1 MDVENKIIFDDG
13 KIKMTLCEISAPVS
27 FLDTLDMYIL
37 YIKKG
42 SGKVTINDKEFY
54 YEGNSFFAASFTDYF
69 LIVPD
74 SLSDIVKIEFSFAF
88 FKSDMGK
95 IVAIDLFPDK
105 IHIFK
110 DLDIINNLYDFVC
123 EEDEKSHNEYDL
135 IFKKSIIE
143 QLIICILSNMTVK
156 NKNSEKIR
164 NAVVYIYENFR
175 TEITKEDVADYSDIS
190 YQAFGAFFYENMN
203 IHFKDFLKNIR
214 LNYSMK
220 LAKCTN
226 MSFTDICY
234 ESGFNSSQYFS
245 TLFKERFGVSPK
257 GIRNVNKVI

>member
-1 MDVENKIIFDDG
+1 MENKLIFDDG
-13 KIKMTLCEISAPVS
+13 KIKMTLCETSSPVS

-42 SGKVTINDKEFY
+42 HGKVTINDREFS
-54 YEGNSFFAASFTDYF
+54 YEENSFFAASFTDYF
-69 LIVPD
+69 HIVPE
-74 SLSDIVKIEFSFAF
+74 SFTDIVKIEFSFAF

-105 IHIFK
+105 IHILK
-110 DLDIINNLYDFVC
+110 DLDIINKLYDFIC
-123 EEDEKSHNEYDL
+123 EEDEKNNNEYDL
-135 IFKKSIIE
+135 VFKKSIIE
-143 QLIICILSNMTVK
+143 QLIVCILSNMTAK

-175 TEITKEDVADYSDIS
+175 SEILKEDVADYADIS

-203 IHFKDFLKNIR
+203 IHFKDFVKIIR

-220 LAKCTN
+220 LAKCTS

-245 TLFKERFGVSPK
+245 TLFKERFGVPPK
-257 GIRNVNKVI
+257 GIRNKNKVI